1 MTHRSVND
9 LQDIIVI
16 FYDYY
21 HVEACRVF
29 RESEFVLGAG
39 DPSP

>member
-1 MTHRSVND
+1 MTHRSVQD
-9 LQDIIVI
+9 PHDIIVI

-29 RESEFVLGAG
+29 RESEFVLAAG
-39 DPSP
+39 NPSL